1 MTNQP
6 IVQAH
11 DGRGPGREVW
21 ADGYLPPANGAPQQ
35 AASPM
40 IDTAWLR
47 GALYRQRWLICGTL
61 VLALLGGLVVTLLA
75 TPIYQAQSSV
85 RISPFGN
92 LIIEGQE
99 ATAPVKAATEVRA
112 FMQTQKRVVESRK
125 IASAVAESMSVAS
138 INALLDPSI
147 DENRPPER
155 SDEEWAQD
163 KRRMAVGVLN
173 GNVMA
178 TIPQNELLITI
189 AYTSPDPALAAQ
201 TSNAFADAYIQSDTI
216 RSIEGNAYAR
226 EYLSEQIEDV
236 RGRLAEAERASNDFA
251 RSVGI
256 VTPATVGFDGETG
269 QTITGANLSSINRTV
284 ADARAARIAA
294 EQRWRAVES
303 LPAEELP
310 EVQSNGAVQSL
321 IAEKAKLNGQLVNLR
336 ERYNDQFPEI
346 VDVKARLG
354 LIEQQIAT
362 TAANIK
368 AGIRNEFVIAQRQ
381 EVALASELGNVTNDA
396 LVEQDQTVEFT
407 NLERNAQSLRRQLTE
422 LLERFNQISTAANL
436 QSGNL
441 TLLDSAVIPRQPV
454 SPSLPKNLAIA
465 LVLGIALAGGL
476 ALVREIFVD
485 QFRRA
490 EDIEDR
496 LSLPVL
502 GLTPYVK
509 SDDIEGQEANQF
521 SSLVEAYASI
531 RSTIDFTLPRD
542 GAVLQMTSSQA
553 AEGKSTTSL
562 ILAELFARLGRRT
575 LLVDCDL
582 RKPSIIPLLD
592 IEPRDKGIAE
602 VLLGEA
608 DLSEALIEGVH
619 DNLHILS
626 VADIPSNPVE
636 LLSSERF
643 RTFIREQREQYSIIL
658 IDSSPVLGLA
668 DAPEV
673 AQSVDATIFV
683 IEANRTSFAQARTA
697 VQRLNKVGANVIGA
711 ILTKYRAL
719 EAGSDYNYQYQ
730 YYQYG
735 DDKK

>member
-1 MTNQP
+1 M
-6 IVQAH
+6 V
-11 DGRGPGREVW
+11 
-21 ADGYLPPANGAPQQ
+21 
-35 AASPM
+35 
-40 IDTAWLR
+40 DTAWLR
-47 GALYRQRWLICGTL
+47 GALYRQRWLVSATL
-61 VLALLGGLVVTLLA
+61 VLALLGGLVVTLLS
-75 TPIYQAQSSV
+75 TPIYEAQSSV

-92 LIIEGQE
+92 FIMRGQE
-99 ATAPVKAATEVRA
+99 ASAPVKSNIEVRA
-112 FMQTQKRVVESRK
+112 FMQTQEKIVESRK
-125 IASAVAESMSVAS
+125 IANFVAENMSDAS
-138 INALLDPSI
+138 INALLGPEV
-147 DENRPPER
+147 DETRPPER

-163 KRRMAVGVLN
+163 KRGQAIRVLRA
-173 GNVMA
+173 NVDA

-189 AYTSPDPALAAQ
+189 AYRSPDPALAAQ
-201 TSNAFADAYIQSDTI
+201 AANAFADAYVQSDTI
-216 RSIEGNAYAR
+216 RSVESNAYAR
-226 EYLSEQIEDV
+226 DYLLEQIVDV
-236 RGRLAEAERASNDFA
+236 RDQLAEAEVKSNEFA
-251 RSVGI
+251 RGVGI
-256 VTPATVGFDGETG
+256 VTPKTVGIDGETG
-269 QTITGANLSSINRTV
+269 LTITGANLASINQTV
-284 ADARAARIAA
+284 AEARAARIAA
-294 EQRWRAVES
+294 EQRWRAVEN
-303 LPAEELP
+303 LPAEQLP
-310 EVQSNGAVQSL
+310 EVQSNTAIQSL
-321 IAEKAKLNGQLVNLR
+321 TAEKAKLDGDLVNLR

-346 VDVKARLG
+346 VDVKSRLD
-354 LIEQQIAT
+354 LIDQQIAT

-381 EVALASELGNVTNDA
+381 EAALTSELGSATNEA
-396 LVEQDQTVEFT
+396 LVEQDQKVEYT
-407 NLERNAQSLRRQLTE
+407 NLERNAQALRQQLTD
-422 LLERFNQISTAANL
+422 LLQRYNEISTAANV

-441 TLLDSAVIPRQPV
+441 TLLDSAVVPREPV

-465 LVLGIALAGGL
+465 LVLGMAVAGGL
-476 ALVREIFVD
+476 ALVREVFVD

-496 LSLPVL
+496 LGIPVL

-575 LLVDCDL
+575 LLIDCDL

-592 IEPRDKGIAE
+592 IEPREKGIAE
-602 VLLGEA
+602 VLLGQAE
-608 DLSEALIEGVH
+608 LSEAVIEGVH

-626 VADIPSNPVE
+626 VAEIPSNPVE
-636 LLSSERF
+636 LLSSEHF
-643 RTFIREQREQYSIIL
+643 RKFVEEQREQYSIIL
-658 IDSSPVLGLA
+658 IDTSPVLGLA

-673 AQSVDATIFV
+673 AQNVDATIFV

-697 VQRLNKVGANVIGA
+697 VQRLQKVGANVIGA

-735 DDKK
+735 DDKR